1 MPQLNPAPW
10 FFIFVLSWFIYL
22 TVIHTKVTGH
32 VFANEPTVSVDKLE
46 SKPEPWNW
54 PWH

>member
-10 FFIFVLSWFIYL
+10 FAILVFSWLIFL
-22 TVIHTKVTGH
+22 TVIPPKILNHTFT
-32 VFANEPTVSVDKLE
+32 NDIPTLS
-46 SKPEPWNW
+46 PENLKSDTWNW

>member
-10 FFIFVLSWFIYL
+10 LLVLLFSWLVFL
-22 TVIHTKVTGH
+22 TMIPTKIMHHFTGDPAPQ
-32 VFANEPTVSVDKLE
+32 VAKKYTPTS
-46 SKPEPWNW
+46 WTW

>member
-10 FFIFVLSWFIYL
+10 FAILVFSWLVFL
-22 TVIHTKVTGH
+22 TVIPNKVLNHT
-32 VFANEPTVSVDKLE
+32 FPNELATIDAQNLKTTT
-46 SKPEPWNW
+46 WNW

>member
-10 FFIFVLSWFIYL
+10 FAILMFSWLIFLMVLPNKVL
-22 TVIHTKVTGH
+22 NHTFT
-32 VFANEPTVSVDKLE
+32 NEITALNAEKLK
-46 SKPEPWNW
+46 SNTWNW

>member
-10 FFIFVLSWFIYL
+10 FAILVFSWLIFL
-22 TVIHTKVTGH
+22 TVIPNKVLNHTFTNEVTTLS
-32 VFANEPTVSVDKLE
+32 AEKLK
-46 SKPEPWNW
+46 SDTWNW

>member
-10 FFIFVLSWFIYL
+10 FFILTFSWLVFL
-22 TVIHTKVTGH
+22 TVIPPKVLAHT
-32 VFANEPTVSVDKLE
+32 FPNEPALDTKKVKA
-46 SKPEPWNW
+46 EPWNW

>member
-10 FFIFVLSWFIYL
+10 FIILVFSWLIFL
-22 TVIHTKVTGH
+22 TVIPPKVLNHTFTNDVTTLSTK
-32 VFANEPTVSVDKLE
+32 NLKSST
-46 SKPEPWNW
+46 WNW

>member
-10 FFIFVLSWFIYL
+10 FLILLFSWLVFL
-22 TVIHTKVTGH
+22 TIIPTKIMGH
-32 VFANEPTVSVDKLE
+32 SFTNEPTTRTAKETHLTS
-46 SKPEPWNW
+46 WTW